1 MRDSIETLLSAYRL
15 GGLREPPRSALN
27 GCTPHIN
34 YPSLRAWPPAR
45 RPSSPNRVTC
55 SSSRLGSA
63 ICDTTPPC
71 SAWQQTQVTPL
82 SPYLP
87 FHSLIP
93 DPLSFSLFQ
102 NFLQLTDVEEEEEE
116 EEEGE
121 ISSWTRVVLLNARS
135 NDKSKFV
142 MLSRRGH
149 ERWKVELQ
157 KFYQEISKVERKILN
172 KKIPRILKSSF
183 TEAIF

>member
-1 MRDSIETLLSAYRL
+1 MPRSIRISCTFRAFFIWLLKYLFVFQKS
-15 GGLREPPRSALN
+15 PRSALI
-27 GCTPHIN
+27 GHTPHIN

-87 FHSLIP
+87 FHSFILRP
-93 DPLSFSLFQ
+93 SLSFYFSLPR
-102 NFLQLTDVEEEEEE
+102 NFLQLTDIEEEDVF
-116 EEEGE
+116 
-121 ISSWTRVVLLNARS
+121 SWTRDN
-135 NDKSKFV
+135 NFV
-142 MLSRRGH
+142 QCLVYVYVGG
-149 ERWKVELQ
+149 
-157 KFYQEISKVERKILN
+157 I
-172 KKIPRILKSSF
+172 
-183 TEAIF
+183 

>member
-1 MRDSIETLLSAYRL
+1 MCINAVPDLSLRIELYVPWNLRQGVHPFIS
-15 GGLREPPRSALN
+15 GDLRESPRSALI
-27 GCTPHIN
+27 GRTPHIN

-45 RPSSPNRVTC
+45 RPSSPKRVTC

-93 DPLSFSLFQ
+93 DFLSLFFCFEMFF
-102 NFLQLTDVEEEEEE
+102 NSPT
-116 EEEGE
+116 
-121 ISSWTRVVLLNARS
+121 
-135 NDKSKFV
+135 
-142 MLSRRGH
+142 
-149 ERWKVELQ
+149 
-157 KFYQEISKVERKILN
+157 
-172 KKIPRILKSSF
+172 
-183 TEAIF
+183 

>member
-1 MRDSIETLLSAYRL
+1 M
-15 GGLREPPRSALN
+15 N
-27 GCTPHIN
+27 PHIN

-45 RPSSPNRVTC
+45 RPSSPNKVTC

-93 DPLSFSLFQ
+93 DPFSFSLFR

-116 EEEGE
+116 EEGE
-121 ISSWTRVVLLNARS
+121 ISSRIRVVLFNARS
-135 NDKSKFV
+135 NNKSKFV
-142 MLSRRGH
+142 TLSH
-149 ERWKVELQ
+149 EGMRKSRAPKIV
-157 KFYQEISKVERKILN
+157 SKD
-172 KKIPRILKSSF
+172 F
-183 TEAIF
+183 